1 MKCVRLEDDVNATV
15 TNDGRI
21 FGDAQDMWVQNL
33 LNVGA
38 SERDE
43 DDASAT
49 SDLGNSLEDFKN
61 DGR

>member
-61 DGR
+61 DVT